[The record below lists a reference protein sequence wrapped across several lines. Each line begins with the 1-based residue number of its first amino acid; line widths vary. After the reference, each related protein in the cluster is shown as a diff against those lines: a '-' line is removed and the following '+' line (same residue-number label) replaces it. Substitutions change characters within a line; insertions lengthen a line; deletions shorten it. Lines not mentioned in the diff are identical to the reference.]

1 MEQIS
6 DLKIAS
12 TNQDY
17 RQSLVDSTINIMKS
31 NKYEYSKQTNHYIP
45 ESFIEKSNLVRNFS
59 MLKFC
64 EYSCK
69 FSGLCLFIFC

>member
-45 ESFIEKSNLVRNFS
+45 ESFIEKSKKYDGKS
-59 MLKFC
+59 KMK
-64 EYSCK
+64 YK
-69 FSGLCLFIFC
+69 KKH